1 MAVPNIS
8 LLEPMVLRG
17 VVEKFT
23 VPESL
28 VMLNRLDQTPWP
40 WPYATWDVI
49 KGSRMM
55 AAPNVPNAEAHIVS
69 RLGRSQETASFV
81 YLREK
86 KIFEPTTLHWL
97 RVPGELARVNAEQS
111 VLREVNDLN
120 QRFDNFA
127 EWLIW
132 QAMGGSIVFQA
143 GQGFAGTSGP
153 PGPSGISSGA
163 GDVQATVDFKF
174 PSSHF
179 VQPAVP
185 WLSNSAL
192 AWGTT
197 GTGPNTTLNQANTN
211 LQAGGGTI
219 AYATPMEIVED
230 IRSWKRIVQIHGR
243 VPATEVFATSVTL
256 AAMFEAWVQAGQGS
270 TVNIPATMLS
280 DRMKDEYYS
289 SGTLSGFLGLTWNT
303 VEEVYENS
311 SGVLTFF
318 VPDGMLY
325 MGNYSDQRPME
336 LLIGPTADDEA
347 PDGFTGKYAKTWKEK
362 DPSARQ
368 YLLEWNLLPI
378 VTRPEQM
385 LVVDG
390 IIANNT
396 TTTTYAG
403 GAGGSLQTYPYYYN
417 QSPTD

>member
-1 MAVPNIS
+1 MPDIS
-8 LLEPMVLRG
+8 LLEPVVLRG
-17 VVEKFT
+17 VVEKFMT
-23 VPESL
+23 PESL

-40 WPYATWDVI
+40 YPYATWDVI

-55 AAPNVPNAEAHIVS
+55 ASPNVPNSEAHVIS
-69 RLGRSQETASFV
+69 RLGRSQESASFV

-86 KIFEPTTLHWL
+86 KVFEPTTIHWL
-97 RVPGELARVNAEQS
+97 REPGELASVNAERS
-111 VLREVNDLN
+111 VLREINDLN

-132 QAMGGSIVFQA
+132 QAMGGSITF
-143 GQGFAGTSGP
+143 TSNANYNGP
-153 PGPSGISSGA
+153 PNTGYGTGGTGA

-174 PSSHF
+174 PASHF
-179 VQPAVP
+179 VQPASP
-185 WLSNSAL
+185 WLVNANLNWSTSAQTS
-192 AWGTT
+192 AAY
-197 GTGPNTTLNQANTN
+197 LNQAQTN
-211 LQAGGGTI
+211 LQYGGTVT
-219 AYATPMEIVED
+219 YATPMEIVED
-230 IRSWKRIVQIHGR
+230 IRSWKRIIQIHGR
-243 VPATEVFATSVTL
+243 VPATEVYATSVTL

-289 SGTLSGFLGLTWNT
+289 SGTLSGFMGLTWNT
-303 VEEVYENS
+303 VEQVYENPN
-311 SGVLTFF
+311 GILTFF
-318 VPDGMLY
+318 VPDGMMY
-325 MGNYSDQRPME
+325 IGNYTDQRPME

-378 VTRPEQM
+378 VQRPEQM
-385 LVVDG
+385 IVVDG
-390 IIANNT
+390 IIASNT

-403 GAGGSLQTYPYYYN
+403 GTGNLQTYPPYYN